1 VSDPTDLYRYFD
13 AEQRLLYVG
22 ISFSALN
29 RAIQHKSSAKWWSE
43 QRTMTRE
50 THPTRS
56 AAEEAERRAIATE
69 KPIHNIVHNGQGV
82 KSAPPK
88 EPPPALSGLVGRFF
102 LTPDP
107 QKGFPLVQQQGWVL
121 DELPTGPYLIELF
134 SWVNGSPNGQ
144 FLVSVADMSGW
155 RFYSDESQW
164 LEAGERATDLRDRL
178 FDREVRRVN
187 REVFTKTA
195 AE

>member
-1 VSDPTDLYRYFD
+1 VSDATDLYRYFD

-88 EPPPALSGLVGRFF
+88 EPPPATSGLVGKFF

-107 QKGFPLVQQQGWVL
+107 DKGFPLVQRQGWVL
-121 DELPTGPYLIELF
+121 EELASGTYLIELF
-134 SWVNGSPNGQ
+134 SWADGCPNGQ
-144 FLVSVADMSGW
+144 HIAPLADMGEW

-164 LEAGERATDLRDRL
+164 LKDGQRGSDLRSRAINRDVLQRQ
-178 FDREVRRVN
+178 RELLA
-187 REVFTKTA
+187 ELA

>member
-1 VSDPTDLYRYFD
+1 MNDPTDLYRYFD

-88 EPPPALSGLVGRFF
+88 EPPPATSGLVGKFF

-107 QKGFPLVQQQGWVL
+107 EKGFPLVQRQGWVL
-121 DELPTGPYLIELF
+121 EELVSGTYLIELF
-134 SWVNGSPNGQ
+134 SWADGYPNGQ
-144 FLVSVADMSGW
+144 HIAPLADMGDW

-164 LEAGERATDLRDRL
+164 LEDGQRGSDLVFRLLSDDVLQQQREMFDTWAT
-178 FDREVRRVN
+178 E
-187 REVFTKTA
+187 
-195 AE
+195 

>member
-1 VSDPTDLYRYFD
+1 MSDPTDLYRYFD
-13 AEQRLLYVG
+13 AEHRLLYVG

-88 EPPPALSGLVGRFF
+88 EPPPATSGLVGKFF

-107 QKGFPLVQQQGWVL
+107 EKGFPLVQRQGWVL
-121 DELPTGPYLIELF
+121 EELVSGTYLIELF
-134 SWVNGSPNGQ
+134 SWADGYPNGQ
-144 FLVSVADMSGW
+144 HIAPVSDMGEW

-164 LEAGERATDLRDRL
+164 LEDGQRGFDPRDRL
-178 FDREVRRVN
+178 LDREVRRVN

-195 AE
+195 TE